1 MKITTNKS
9 YFEDTLKVS
18 LLFILILFTT
28 FTFAQIRDHSGAV
41 SIAADKIEQKVID
54 WRHDIHQNPELGN
67 REFRTAALIA
77 KHLESLGIEVQTKV
91 GVTGVVGIL
100 KGDKPGPVVAL
111 RADMDALPVEEKN
124 DLPYAS
130 KVKTTYN
137 GNETS
142 VMHAC
147 GHDGHVAILMGVA
160 EILSAMKADLK
171 GTVKFIFQ
179 PAEEGA
185 PSGEEGGAYLMVK
198 EGVLEN
204 PKVDVIFGL
213 HLDAFYEVGN
223 ILYRPAGIM
232 ASVNDMKITV
242 KGKPAHGSTPWS
254 GIDPIVVSAQI
265 ITSLQTI
272 VSRNIALTNNA
283 AVVSIGA
290 INGGNRSNI
299 IPEQVEMLGTIRTFT
314 NEDEAFVIKRIREIV
329 DFTAQ
334 AAGATATVELPY
346 SMRIPVTFN
355 DETLTGLMLS
365 TLEKSAGKDNIVL
378 IPAITGAEDFSFFAQ
393 KVPGLYFF
401 VGAMTKGKDPKTV
414 GDHHTPQFLMDDS
427 AFKTGVN
434 ALSNLVFDY
443 MELNTQ

>member
-1 MKITTNKS
+1 MNIKTNKS
-9 YFEDTLKVS
+9 HFEGTMKAL
-18 LLFILILFTT
+18 LLFILILFTNL
-28 FTFAQIRDHSGAV
+28 TFAQIKDHSLAV
-41 SIAADKIEQKVID
+41 SIAADEIEQKIID

-67 REFRTAALIA
+67 REFRTAELIA
-77 KHLESLGIEVQTKV
+77 KHLKSLGIEVQTEV
-91 GVTGVVGIL
+91 GVTGVIGIL
-100 KGDKPGPVVAL
+100 NGDKPGPVVAL

-137 GNETS
+137 GTETS

-160 EILSAMKADLK
+160 EILSGMKSNLK

-179 PAEEGA
+179 PAEEG
-185 PSGEEGGAYLMVK
+185 PPEGEEGGAYLMIK
-198 EGVLEN
+198 EGVLEE

-213 HLDAFYEVGN
+213 HLSALDEVGQ

-242 KGKPAHGSTPWS
+242 KGIPAHGSSPWA

-283 AVVSIGA
+283 AVVTIGA

-314 NEDEAFVIKRIREIV
+314 NEDEDFVLKRIRELV
-329 DFTAQ
+329 EFTAK
-334 AAGATATVELPY
+334 ASGTTATVELPY
-346 SMRIPVTFN
+346 SMRFPVTFN
-355 DETLTGLMLS
+355 DEKLTELMLP
-365 TLEKSAGKDNIVL
+365 TLEKTAGKENVML
-378 IPAITGAEDFSFFAQ
+378 VPAITGAEDFSFFAQ

-414 GDHHTPQFLMDDS
+414 GDHHTPQFLMDDR

-434 ALSNLVFDY
+434 AMCNLVFDY
-443 MELNTQ
+443 MELNSQ